1 MRKKALFL
9 SVAALSLSMLT
20 ACSNTN
26 VHADGSVHTP
36 GVIDYSVFDKNAVM
50 FAQMMIP
57 HHDQAVTLAEMAAK
71 KSSNADV
78 LSLANQIK
86 FTQEPEILQMA
97 QWLKTADA
105 PLGDVSAHAGHMDGM
120 LTDADLAEL
129 EAASGTDFDALWLKS
144 MIKHHEGAI
153 AMTTSLVQDSKNA
166 EVANLARQIIENQTA
181 EIEFMSQLLTLF

>member
-1 MRKKALFL
+1 MRKKLLVVMAAALGL
-9 SVAALSLSMLT
+9 SVLT

-26 VHADGSVHTP
+26 VHSDGTTHTP
-36 GVIDYSVFDKNAVM
+36 GVIDYSVFDENAVM

-71 KSSNADV
+71 KSSNTDV

-105 PLGDVSAHAGHMDGM
+105 PLGDASAHAGHIDGM
-120 LTDADLAEL
+120 LTDAELAAL

-144 MIKHHEGAI
+144 MIKHHEGAV
-153 AMTTSLVQDSKNA
+153 AMTKSLVEKSKNV

-181 EIEFMSQLLTLF
+181 EIEFMQSLVGSL